1 VSAAPSRESSCQSPM
16 TPIKID
22 SVTGSRPP
30 PSTAHDGRA
39 DRRHAVEEE
48 RRARLRRLRE
58 QIAANPPDHSYFDKL
73 EEWQSD
79 RW

>member
-1 VSAAPSRESSCQSPM
+1 MGERTDAMP
-16 TPIKID
+16 
-22 SVTGSRPP
+22 
-30 PSTAHDGRA
+30 
-39 DRRHAVEEE
+39 VEEE